1 MIEKN
6 DLFDYG
12 YYIYQNKEYFKFSI
26 DSILLAEFVS
36 FKKNDTILDMCTGN
50 APIPMIL
57 TSKNK
62 NLKIDAVEIQK
73 EIYDLAIKS
82 ININNLSNI
91 NIYNCDIKE
100 YKPNKKYDIITCN
113 PPYFK
118 VNNKSLLNLNTVKKI
133 ARHEIML
140 KLEEVISI
148 ACNLLEENG
157 KLYLVHRNE
166 RLLETLDFLKS
177 KKFGIRRICFVFTG
191 SNTNSEFFLIEASK
205 QKKSDPKVTYLNI
218 EQLSTYK
225 NIFEEA

>member
-26 DSILLAEFVS
+26 DSILLAEFVN
-36 FKKNDTILDMCTGN
+36 FKEHDTILDMCTGN

-57 TSKNK
+57 TSKNNK
-62 NLKIDAVEIQK
+62 LKIDAVEIQK
-73 EIYDLAIKS
+73 EIYDLALKS

-91 NIYNCDIKE
+91 NIYNCDIKD
-100 YKPNKKYDIITCN
+100 YKPIKKYDIITCN

-118 VNNKSLLNLNTVKKI
+118 VSNKSLLNYNKVKKI
-133 ARHEIML
+133 ARHEVTL
-140 KLEEVISI
+140 KLEEVISF
-148 ACNLLEENG
+148 AYDLLEESG

-166 RLLETLDFLKS
+166 RLLETLDLLKY
-177 KKFGIRRICFVFTG
+177 KKFGIRRICFIFTK
-191 SNTNSEFFLIEASK
+191 SNSNSELFLIEASK

-218 EQLSTYK
+218 EEIHTYK
-225 NIFEEA
+225 NIFKEV